1 MFTRHIVRPLLLLLG
16 LSFAVV
22 GLAGKA
28 IEKDFDEL
36 DQNRDGYIDKS
47 EATRSAL
54 IRQRWNEVDKDGDG
68 RLSAKEFKA
77 IKKVPDEPYP
87 D

>member
-16 LSFAVV
+16 LSFAMV
-22 GLAGKA
+22 GLAGKS

-47 EATRSAL
+47 EATRSAI
-54 IRQRWNEVDKDGDG
+54 IRQHWNEVDKDGDG
-68 RLSAKEFKA
+68 RLSAEEFKA
-77 IKKVPDEPYP
+77 AKQVLDEPFP
-87 D
+87 G